1 MFAAP
6 AVVGGVVT
14 GLRLRRMAGAHRSRP
29 LAGWTRLLGA
39 PLAAYGLCVV
49 CRVAAGVGG

>member
-1 MFAAP
+1 MFAAL
-6 AVVGGVVT
+6 ASLGGVVT
-14 GLRLRRMAGAHRSRP
+14 VLRLRRMAGAHRSRP

-39 PLAAYGLCVV
+39 LLAAYGLYVV